1 MIALRSPEELAQ
13 RIIKAGFATSDT
25 MVGCSESDIAQLEHR
40 LGIRLPAKYKK
51 FLLSWGKQAGDF
63 LDDCCFLYDS
73 LESICRPNAE
83 SLAKDHGFELSP
95 QSFVFLERYP
105 LFMFFDTTQGE
116 DPPVWLFDE
125 DQSKP
130 KIVASSFSEWLNKLV
145 DDELAT

>member
-1 MIALRSPEELAQ
+1 MIALQSPEELAK
-13 RIIKAGFATSDT
+13 RIIKAGYATPDT
-25 MVGCSESDIAQLEHR
+25 MIGCSELDIAQLEHR
-40 LGIRLPAKYKK
+40 MAVRLPAKYKN
-51 FLLSWGKQAGDF
+51 FLLAWGKQSGDF

-73 LESICRPNAE
+73 LESVCRPNAE
-83 SLAKDHGFELSP
+83 SLARENGFDLP
-95 QSFVFLERYP
+95 PHAFVFLERYP

-145 DDELAT
+145 DDELT